1 MITVPGGWND
11 QGGRG
16 ADSAATALQHAEDT
30 APISAQRCLPVTGGR
45 SLATAQ
51 RSAARTQLGMPALV
65 LPPDE
70 PPRSAVVSTPA
81 ATLTGTAA
89 RPPARRGPPPLPARF
104 ATPKVVVAATPLL
117 PDTLPAQRLQ
127 LGDVTSEADADPL
140 PLSLRR
146 STAPARVAHKSAAP
160 TRMLR
165 SSAAPAAAPGGLR
178 GLLTAVLL
186 KLLALLAPSQPLPE
200 PSSRRQRR

>member
-1 MITVPGGWND
+1 MLTD
-11 QGGRG
+11 GRM
-16 ADSAATALQHAEDT
+16 ASS
-30 APISAQRCLPVTGGR
+30 PSRV
-45 SLATAQ
+45 
-51 RSAARTQLGMPALV
+51 
-65 LPPDE
+65 
-70 PPRSAVVSTPA
+70 
-81 ATLTGTAA
+81 
-89 RPPARRGPPPLPARF
+89 PPLEIQVRRVRAH
-104 ATPKVVVAATPLL
+104 
-117 PDTLPAQRLQ
+117 
-127 LGDVTSEADADPL
+127 ADPL